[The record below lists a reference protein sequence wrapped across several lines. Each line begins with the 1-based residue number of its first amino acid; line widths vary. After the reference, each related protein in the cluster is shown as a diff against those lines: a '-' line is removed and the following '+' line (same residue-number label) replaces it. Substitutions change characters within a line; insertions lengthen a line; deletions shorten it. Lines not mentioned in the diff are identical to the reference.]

1 MIRKCWSRGLVLAGI
16 VALASGATSCTAL
29 RQKISTARNSLP
41 GNMRVPGLEGLDDLA
56 HGKLTEDSVALIK
69 LAGPLAVD
77 AIKSVAAA
85 LERSAAERR
94 ETEAREEES
103 RRLRI
108 ASAQLYYAQECT
120 QPGVAAAPAASAG
133 KDDPAALEKQ
143 ATEAFAR
150 ADYAAAAKALKA
162 ARDQVEKK
170 SGPESPEVAR
180 LLNKEAVVQL
190 AMGEYV
196 NAVAPAARGLKIR
209 QDLAKAA
216 EKGDAA
222 KKMVAALDEAE
233 SLTTMGQI
241 YRAAGVLDR
250 AQDNLKQALDLRG
263 QKLGQD
269 HLCVAQ
275 SQNNLGELTQL
286 LGSYGPALD
295 LYRKA
300 LTTRQKALAADHRD
314 VAQSYDNLGSI
325 YRTLAMYGRAEEY
338 YNHALESR
346 RKLGADHPDVADS
359 LHNLGVLNKTRGDF
373 LKAEDLYKQSRDIRS
388 KKLGQGIEVAQ
399 SENALAELYFAIGDF
414 TQAEARLQEA
424 LKIRKAK
431 LPADHPEIAESLA
444 SLARL
449 YQAKG
454 DLKSAQAAQE
464 EALRIWKTK
473 FGPEHPMVAQALT
486 TLGELQVAQG
496 RAREAEKSL
505 SEARAIREKKLGP
518 EHPEVAE
525 SLHQLGCA
533 AYAERNYSKA
543 EPFFKQAIAL
553 RRKKL
558 GPEHPDLAVSLSY
571 LAALQVATGRGN
583 EALATF
589 REAQNI
595 SEQLVRTVGMAS
607 SESRVDALLR
617 FLRVQEEV
625 VYSLL
630 ADPKLAPQAA
640 PLALSVALLRKG
652 RSVDE
657 AAGTSRALYA
667 NLNAA
672 DLAKMEELRSLR
684 SEIAHKKLSPLG
696 SDPAGL
702 QSDYERAEQLEQDLA
717 RRSAVLRAKSAL
729 PSLDKVVGQVAAALP
744 ADGVLVELVA
754 HRQYAFAAPAG
765 KPRWAGVQYTAL
777 VLNHKGEVHSAS
789 LGASATIDASVKRYL
804 AGATEAGADKTDGA
818 ALGQELYKQ
827 VLAPIGTSL
836 KGSKTLVLSLDGQ
849 LNLVPFWALHDG
861 KAYLVDN
868 YQLTY
873 VTSGRD
879 LLRDPNEASSKTVTL
894 LAKPEFVKGGAG
906 QVDEAGATRGF
917 EIVEDRHPDANTRKM
932 ALAKGALKL
941 KQAPS
946 PLAGTEQE
954 AKAIGKLLPKARLL
968 VGAKASKEALLGVQS
983 PGILHVATHGLFRPD
998 TSAGT
1003 RNSRGVDIVGGDLMA
1018 LAGPAGAGD
1027 PLLSSML
1034 LLAHVGLPLSKE
1046 QGAGVVLDPAGLAT
1060 ALEVAG
1066 MNLWGTQL
1074 VVLSAC
1080 ESGRGQV
1087 DNLGQGVY
1095 GLRRALVV
1103 AGAQTLVTS
1112 LWKVDDAV
1120 TREMMTAYY
1129 RNLLAGQGR
1138 VEALRRAALAVRS
1151 KHPEPRYWAPF
1162 IAIGKGAPLKSIK

>member
-1 MIRKCWSRGLVLAGI
+1 MDMMRRIRARGLALAAI
-16 VALASGATSCTAL
+16 VALATGSTSCGILKDKLSSRTGLPNNL
-29 RQKISTARNSLP
+29 RGIP
-41 GNMRVPGLEGLDDLA
+41 GVQGLSDLA
-56 HGKLTEDSVALIK
+56 QGTLSEDSIAMIK
-69 LAGPLAVD
+69 LVGPLAVD
-77 AIKSVAAA
+77 ALKSVAAA
-85 LERSAAERR
+85 LEKSAAQRR
-94 ETEAREEES
+94 ETEAREEEG

-120 QPGVAAAPAASAG
+120 KPGVAG
-133 KDDPAALEKQ
+133 DTKGNKNDGGLEKQ

-150 ADYAAAAKALKA
+150 ADYAAAAKALKT
-162 ARDQVEKK
+162 AREQTEKK
-170 SGPESPEVAR
+170 SGPDSPELAR

-190 AMGEYV
+190 AMGEYI
-196 NAVAPAARGLKIR
+196 NAVAPAARALKIR
-209 QDLAKAA
+209 QDLSKAA

-241 YRAAGVLDR
+241 YRAAGALDD
-250 AQDNLKQALDLRG
+250 AQKNLKQALDLRG
-263 QKLGQD
+263 DKLGTA
-269 HLCVAQ
+269 HLCVAEA
-275 SQNNLGELTQL
+275 QNNLGELTQL
-286 LGSYGPALD
+286 LGNYSPALD

-300 LTTRQKALAADHRD
+300 LTTRKKALAADHRD
-314 VAQSYDNLGSI
+314 VAQSNDNMGSI
-325 YRTLAMYGRAEEY
+325 YRTLALYDRAEGY
-338 YNHALESR
+338 YNQALESR
-346 RKLGADHPDVADS
+346 RKLGADHPEVADS

-373 LKAEDLYKQSRDIRS
+373 LKAEDLYKQSREIRS

-414 TQAEARLQEA
+414 AQAEARLQES
-424 LKIRKAK
+424 LKIRKTK
-431 LPADHPEIAESLA
+431 LPSDHPEIAESSA

-454 DLKSAQAAQE
+454 DLAGAQKAQE
-464 EALRIWKTK
+464 EALRIWKAK
-473 FGPEHPMVAQALT
+473 LGPEHPVVAQALT

-496 RAREAEKSL
+496 RARDAEKSL
-505 SEARAIREKKLGP
+505 TEARTIREKKLGP
-518 EHPEVAE
+518 DHPDVAD

-533 AYAERNYSKA
+533 AYADRNYGKA
-543 EPFFKQAIAL
+543 EPFFKQAIDL

-558 GPEHPDLAVSLSY
+558 GAEHPDLAVSLSY
-571 LAALQVATGRGN
+571 LAALQVATGRGT

-589 REAQNI
+589 REAQTI
-595 SEQLVRTVGMAS
+595 SEQLVRTVGTAS

-630 ADPKLAPQAA
+630 ADAKLAPQAA

-657 AAGTSRALYA
+657 AAGTSRAVYA
-667 NLNAA
+667 NLNA
-672 DLAKMEELRSLR
+672 DDMAKMEELRGLR

-696 SDPAGL
+696 NNAAEL
-702 QSDYERAEQLEQDLA
+702 QKDYERAEQLEQDLA
-717 RRSAVLRAKSAL
+717 RRSAALRAKSAL
-729 PSLDKVVGQVAAALP
+729 PALDKVVAQVAAALP
-744 ADGVLVELVA
+744 ADGVLVEIVG
-754 HRQYAFAAPAG
+754 HRQYGFTAPAG
-765 KPRWAGVQYTAL
+765 KPRWTALQYTAL
-777 VLNHKGEVHSAS
+777 VLNHKGDLTAAP
-789 LGASATIDASVKRYL
+789 LGPSQAIDEAVKRYL
-804 AGATEAGADKTDGA
+804 AKITDTSEAKVDGA
-818 ALGQELYKQ
+818 ALGQELDKL
-827 VLAPIGTSL
+827 VLAPIRPAIKDG
-836 KGSKTLVLSLDGQ
+836 KTLVLSLDGQ

-868 YQLTY
+868 YQLAY

-879 LLRDPNEASSKTVTL
+879 LLRDPKETASKTITL
-894 LAKPEFVKGGAG
+894 LAKPEFVKGGGGAT
-906 QVDEAGATRGF
+906 DEAGATRGLQV
-917 EIVEDRHPDANTRKM
+917 VEDRNPDANTRKL

-941 KQAPS
+941 KEAPS
-946 PLAGTEQE
+946 PLAGTAEE
-954 AKAIGKLLPKARLL
+954 AKAIRKLLPKAKLL
-968 VGAKASKEALLGVQS
+968 VGAEANKEQFLGVQS

-998 TSAGT
+998 NTAGG
-1003 RNSRGVDIVGGDLMA
+1003 RNSRSVDIVGGDLMA

-1046 QGAGVVLDPAGLAT
+1046 QGSGVVLDPSGLAT
-1060 ALEVAG
+1060 ALEVAS

-1112 LWKVDDAV
+1112 LWKVDDTV
-1120 TREMMTAYY
+1120 TRELMTAYY
-1129 RNLLAGQGR
+1129 RNMLGGQGR
-1138 VEALRRAALAVRS
+1138 VEALRQAALAVRQ
-1151 KHPEPRYWAPF
+1151 KHPEPRFWAPF
-1162 IAIGKGAPLKSIK
+1162 IAIGQGAPLKSIK